1 MNQKSMKKLKIAA
14 IVLGV
19 VFLISVIVGLI
30 VVNNNRSSGV
40 SKTAKK
46 KIQKIFAEED
56 AKNSQKVVSKYG
68 YSIRYDKSIFTG
80 EGHVLNK
87 DSNEKQYSATTYA
100 DDELKESR
108 AYAILKL
115 NFKKSSEKSKDDEKF
130 SFTKIMP
137 EFSIVTSRK
146 SNYFDRSTMPEEYKD
161 TKKYSDLDLMLQGD
175 INKLKKNDPNAKY
188 HTSDVEISG
197 LKFKKL
203 VVDYGSTID
212 GSWRKTGEKI
222 SYLTVQN
229 NRPYW
234 ISVFALSKNSYMQPY
249 IDQMESL
256 VSRVTFQKPDNS
268 YFIATSQD
276 NFSTSTASATIA
288 KSETKSDTK
297 AENFSEDKD
306 TTNTLDEL
314 DEDSVIKV
322 VARNQIATVRVGT
335 FRCADMIYTAQNGAS
350 MQLNGLCT
358 GGIGSGS
365 IVSDDGYIAT
375 NGHVTEVSNQSMIRG
390 VRTEDH
396 WNRYLR
402 FVMDA
407 GYVTR
412 DTLRDLVNKARNGDQ
427 GAQAAIMGFIDQVP
441 DSSIRSQNDRYDYV
455 IQTSSEPIARDDDGS
470 GDMKWKKT
478 KTNIPAK
485 KIDAEVDLRGRG
497 LDLKSDKSDVAILK
511 VEGRFPAVDLGD
523 SSKISKGDRITAIG
537 YPAIV
542 DGGTNTK
549 KSKTVPTV
557 TQGDVSGSTSDAGG
571 HKLFSMSTQ
580 IAAGNSGGP
589 AFDNNG
595 KQVGLN
601 TYGGSACANSGKSNN
616 SCFGRGI
623 FRDIADLKT
632 MAKKNNVTLSA
643 SGELT
648 KLWKDGLN
656 DFSQGKY
663 SQAKAKFEQLDSKYP
678 GNYLV
683 AKMIEVAS
691 NTPDETTESESP
703 GDKPSVSESK
713 DDTIVVI
720 VVVAILSTGVL
731 FVTVSI
737 IAIAVSL
744 RNRRKMNTYPY
755 PVTGQYPQQS
765 QYPQQPY
772 QQPVLTQ
779 QQYPQQNYYQQ
790 QPGQYP
796 PTYAQPPIEQPPANY
811 PPAAPAQSDNESKNP
826 PAQS

>member
-46 KIQKIFAEED
+46 KIQKIFADEK
-56 AKNSQKVVSKYG
+56 AKHSQKVVSKYG
-68 YSIRYDKSIFTG
+68 FSIQYDTDIFTG
-80 EGHVLNK
+80 EGHVLK
-87 DSNEKQYSATTYA
+87 SDSNEKQYSATTYV

-115 NFKKSSEKSKDDEKF
+115 NFKKSPEKPKDDEKF
-130 SFTKIMP
+130 SFTKIVP
-137 EFSIVTSRK
+137 ELSIVTSRK
-146 SNYFDRSTMPEEYKD
+146 SNYFDRSTIPEEYKD

-175 INKLKKNDPNAKY
+175 INKQKKDNPNLKY
-188 HTSDVEISG
+188 HTSDATISG
-197 LKFKKL
+197 RKFKKM

-212 GSWRKTGEKI
+212 GKWQKTGEKI
-222 SYLTVQN
+222 TYLTIQN
-229 NRPYW
+229 GRPYW
-234 ISVFALSKNSYMQPY
+234 MTIFALSKNSYTQPY
-249 IDQMESL
+249 IDQLEAL
-256 VSRVTFQKPDNS
+256 VAKVTFQNPDSS
-268 YFIATSQD
+268 YLVRADGNNEVQV
-276 NFSTSTASATIA
+276 ASATIA
-288 KSETKSDTK
+288 KTETK

-335 FRCADMIYTAQNGAS
+335 YRCADMIYTAQNGAS

-375 NGHVTEVSNQSMIRG
+375 NGHVTEVSNQSMIMG
-390 VRTEDH
+390 LNTEDH

-427 GAQAAIMGFIDQVP
+427 SAQAAIIGFIDQVP
-441 DSSIRSQNDRYDYV
+441 IDNIRSQNDRYDYV
-455 IQTSSEPIARDDDGS
+455 IQTSSEPIAREDDGS
-470 GDMKWKKT
+470 GNLKWKKT

-485 KIDAEVDLRGRG
+485 KIDAEVDLKGHG
-497 LDLKSDKSDVAILK
+497 MDLNSDKSDVAILK
-511 VEGRFPAVDLGD
+511 VEGRFPAVELGD
-523 SSKISKGDRITAIG
+523 SSRISRGDRVTAIG

-542 DGGTNTK
+542 DDGVNTK

-557 TQGDVSGSTSDAGG
+557 TQGNVSGSGSDAGG
-571 HKLFSMSTQ
+571 HKLFSMSAQ

-589 AFDNNG
+589 AFDDDG
-595 KQVGLN
+595 KQIGLN
-601 TYGGSACANSGKSNN
+601 TYGGSSCADRSEHNN
-616 SCFGRGI
+616 SCFGEGI

-632 MAKKNNVTLSA
+632 MAKKNNVALSA
-643 SGELT
+643 NGELT
-648 KLWKDGLN
+648 KLWEDGLES
-656 DFSQGKY
+656 FSQGKY
-663 SQAKAKFEQLDSKYP
+663 SQAKAKFEQLDKKYP
-678 GNYLV
+678 DNYLV
-683 AKMIEVAS
+683 AKMIEVSS
-691 NTPDETTESESP
+691 NTPDDSTEGEASSTEAGTSESENNTT
-703 GDKPSVSESK
+703 V
-713 DDTIVVI
+713 II
-720 VVVAILSTGVL
+720 VVVVILSTGAL
-731 FVTVSI
+731 FLTVSI
-737 IAIAVSL
+737 IAIAVSVS
-744 RNRRKMNTYPY
+744 NRRKMNAYPY
-755 PVTGQYPQQS
+755 PAAGQF
-765 QYPQQPY
+765 PQQPY
-772 QQPVLTQ
+772 QQPIPPQ
-779 QQYPQQNYYQQ
+779 QQYPQQNYYPQ

-796 PTYAQPPIEQPPANY
+796 PTYAQPPMQQPPANY
-811 PPAAPAQSDNESKNP
+811 PPVAPAQSNNESKNP

>member
-115 NFKKSSEKSKDDEKF
+115 NFKKSSEKPKDDEKF

-146 SNYFDRSTMPEEYKD
+146 SGYFDRSTMPEEYKD

-288 KSETKSDTK
+288 KSDTKSDTK

-663 SQAKAKFEQLDSKYP
+663 SQAKAKFEQLDGKYP

-691 NTPDETTESESP
+691 NTPDETTESEST
-703 GDKPSVSESK
+703 GDKSSVSESK

-755 PVTGQYPQQS
+755 PVTRQFPQQP

>member
-1 MNQKSMKKLKIAA
+1 MKKLKIVA

-46 KIQKIFAEED
+46 KIQKIFADEK
-56 AKNSQKVVSKYG
+56 AKHSQKVVSKYG
-68 YSIRYDKSIFTG
+68 FSIQYDTDIFTG
-80 EGHVLNK
+80 EGHVLK
-87 DSNEKQYSATTYA
+87 SDSNEKQYSATTYV

-115 NFKKSSEKSKDDEKF
+115 NFKKSPEKPKDDEKF
-130 SFTKIMP
+130 SFTKIVP
-137 EFSIVTSRK
+137 ELSIVTSRK
-146 SNYFDRSTMPEEYKD
+146 SNYFDRSTIPEEYKD

-175 INKLKKNDPNAKY
+175 INKQKKDNPNLKY
-188 HTSDVEISG
+188 HTSDATISG
-197 LKFKKL
+197 RKFKKM

-212 GSWRKTGEKI
+212 GKWQKTGEKI
-222 SYLTVQN
+222 TYLTIQN
-229 NRPYW
+229 GRPYW
-234 ISVFALSKNSYMQPY
+234 MTIFALSKNSYTQPY
-249 IDQMESL
+249 IDQLEAL
-256 VSRVTFQKPDNS
+256 VAKVTFQNPDSS
-268 YFIATSQD
+268 YLVRADGNNEVQV
-276 NFSTSTASATIA
+276 ASATIA
-288 KSETKSDTK
+288 KTETK

-335 FRCADMIYTAQNGAS
+335 YRCADMIYTAQNGAS

-375 NGHVTEVSNQSMIRG
+375 NGHVTEVSNQSMIMG
-390 VRTEDH
+390 LNTEDH

-427 GAQAAIMGFIDQVP
+427 SAQAAIIGFIDQVP
-441 DSSIRSQNDRYDYV
+441 IDNIRSQNDRYDYV
-455 IQTSSEPIARDDDGS
+455 IQTSSEPIAREDDGS
-470 GDMKWKKT
+470 GNLKWKKT

-485 KIDAEVDLRGRG
+485 KIDAEVDLKGHG
-497 LDLKSDKSDVAILK
+497 MDLNSDKSDVAILK
-511 VEGRFPAVDLGD
+511 VEGRFPAVELGD
-523 SSKISKGDRITAIG
+523 SSRISRGDRVTAIG

-542 DGGTNTK
+542 DDGVNTK

-557 TQGDVSGSTSDAGG
+557 TQGDVSGSGSDAGG
-571 HKLFSMSTQ
+571 HKLFSMSAQ

-589 AFDNNG
+589 AFDEDG
-595 KQVGLN
+595 KQIGLN
-601 TYGGSACANSGKSNN
+601 TYGGSSCADRSERNN
-616 SCFGRGI
+616 SCFGEGI

-632 MAKKNNVTLSA
+632 MAKKNNVALSA
-643 SGELT
+643 NGELT
-648 KLWKDGLN
+648 KLWKDGLES
-656 DFSQGKY
+656 FSQGKY
-663 SQAKAKFEQLDSKYP
+663 SQAKAKFEQLDKKYP
-678 GNYLV
+678 DNYLV
-683 AKMIEVAS
+683 AKMIEVSS
-691 NTPDETTESESP
+691 NTPDDSTESEASSAEA
-703 GDKPSVSESK
+703 GTSESENN
-713 DDTIVVI
+713 TTVII
-720 VVVAILSTGVL
+720 VVVVILSTGAL
-731 FVTVSI
+731 FLTVSI
-737 IAIAVSL
+737 IAIAVSVS
-744 RNRRKMNTYPY
+744 NRRKMNTYPY
-755 PVTGQYPQQS
+755 PVAGQFPQQPQYS
-765 QYPQQPY
+765 QQPQYPQQPY
-772 QQPVLTQ
+772 QQPIPPQ
-779 QQYPQQNYYQQ
+779 QQYPQQNYYQH

-796 PTYAQPPIEQPPANY
+796 PTYAQPPMQQPLSNY
-811 PPAAPAQSDNESKNP
+811 PPTAPDQSDNESKNP

>member
-1 MNQKSMKKLKIAA
+1 MNQKSMKKLKIVA

-19 VFLISVIVGLI
+19 VFLVSVIVGLI

-115 NFKKSSEKSKDDEKF
+115 NFKKSSEESKDDEKF

-146 SNYFDRSTMPEEYKD
+146 SSYFDRSTMPEEYKD

-375 NGHVTEVSNQSMIRG
+375 NGHVTEVSNQSMIMG
-390 VRTEDH
+390 LNTQE
-396 WNRYLR
+396 NMNKYIK
-402 FVMDA
+402 FVVDA

-412 DTLRDLVNKARNGDQ
+412 ETLRDLANKANGGDQ
-427 GAQAAIMGFIDQVP
+427 SAQAAILGLINQVP
-441 DSSIRSQNDRYDYV
+441 ADNIRSQNDRYDYV
-455 IQTSSEPIARDDDGS
+455 IQTSSEPIAREDDGS
-470 GDMKWKKT
+470 GNLKWKKT

-485 KIDAEVDLRGRG
+485 KIDAEVDLKGHG

-511 VEGRFPAVDLGD
+511 VEGRFPAVELGD
-523 SSKISKGDRITAIG
+523 SSKVSRGDRVTAIG

-542 DGGTNTK
+542 DDGVNTK

-557 TQGDVSGSTSDAGG
+557 TQGDVSSSASDAGG
-571 HKLFSMSTQ
+571 HKLFSMSAQ

-589 AFDNNG
+589 AFDEDG
-595 KQVGLN
+595 KQIGLN
-601 TYGGSACANSGKSNN
+601 TYGGSSCANSSERNN
-616 SCFGRGI
+616 SCFGEGI

-643 SGELT
+643 NGELT

-663 SQAKAKFEQLDSKYP
+663 SQAKAKFEQLDKKYP
-678 GNYLV
+678 DNYLV

-691 NTPDETTESESP
+691 NTPDDSTESEASSAEA
-703 GDKPSVSESK
+703 GTSESENN
-713 DDTIVVI
+713 TTVII
-720 VVVAILSTGVL
+720 VVVVILSTGAL
-731 FVTVSI
+731 FLTVSI
-737 IAIAVSL
+737 IAIAVSVS
-744 RNRRKMNTYPY
+744 NRRKMNTYPY
-755 PVTGQYPQQS
+755 PVAGQFPQQS

-772 QQPVLTQ
+772 QQPIPPQ

-796 PTYAQPPIEQPPANY
+796 PTYAQPPMQQPPANY
-811 PPAAPAQSDNESKNP
+811 PPAAPAQNDNESKNP

>member
-1 MNQKSMKKLKIAA
+1 MNQKSMKKLKIVA

-56 AKNSQKVVSKYG
+56 AKNLQKVVSKYG

-108 AYAILKL
+108 AYAILRLHFRKG
-115 NFKKSSEKSKDDEKF
+115 SEKPKEEEEKF
-130 SFTKIMP
+130 SFRKIMP
-137 EFSIVTSRK
+137 DFSIVTSRK
-146 SNYFDRSTMPEEYKD
+146 KAYFDRSTMPEEYKD

-175 INKLKKNDPNAKY
+175 INKQKKDNPNLKY
-188 HTSDVEISG
+188 HTSDATISG
-197 LKFKKL
+197 RKFKKM

-212 GSWRKTGEKI
+212 GKWQKTGEKI
-222 SYLTVQN
+222 TYLTIQN
-229 NRPYW
+229 GRPYW
-234 ISVFALSKNSYMQPY
+234 MTIFALSKNSYTQPY
-249 IDQMESL
+249 IDQMEAL
-256 VSRVTFQKPDNS
+256 VSKVTFQNPDSS
-268 YFIATSQD
+268 YLVRADGNNEAQV
-276 NFSTSTASATIA
+276 ASATIA
-288 KSETKSDTK
+288 KTETK

-335 FRCADMIYTAQNGAS
+335 YRCADMIYTAQNGAS

-375 NGHVTEVSNQSMIRG
+375 NGHVTEVSNQSMIMG
-390 VRTEDH
+390 INTQE
-396 WNRYLR
+396 NMNKYIK
-402 FVMDA
+402 FVVDA

-412 DTLRDLVNKARNGDQ
+412 ETLRDLANKADGGDQ
-427 GAQAAIMGFIDQVP
+427 SAQAAILGLINQVP
-441 DSSIRSQNDRYDYV
+441 ADNIRSQNDRYDYV
-455 IQTSSEPIARDDDGS
+455 IQTSSEPIAREDDGS
-470 GDMKWKKT
+470 GKLKWKKT

-485 KIDAEVDLRGRG
+485 KIDAEVDLKGHG
-497 LDLKSDKSDVAILK
+497 MDLNSDKSDVAILK
-511 VEGRFPAVDLGD
+511 VKGRFPAVELGD
-523 SSKISKGDRITAIG
+523 SSRISRGDRVTAIG

-542 DGGTNTK
+542 DDGVNTK

-557 TQGDVSGSTSDAGG
+557 TQGDVSGSGSDAGG
-571 HKLFSMSTQ
+571 HKLFSMSAQ

-589 AFDNNG
+589 AFDDDG
-595 KQVGLN
+595 KQIGLN
-601 TYGGSACANSGKSNN
+601 TYGGSSCADRSERNN
-616 SCFGRGI
+616 SCFGEGI

-632 MAKKNNVTLSA
+632 MAKKNNVALSA
-643 SGELT
+643 NGELT
-648 KLWKDGLN
+648 KLWKDGLES
-656 DFSQGKY
+656 FSQGKY
-663 SQAKAKFEQLDSKYP
+663 SQAKAKFEQLDKKYP
-678 GNYLV
+678 DNYLV
-683 AKMIEVAS
+683 AKMIEVSS
-691 NTPDETTESESP
+691 NTPDDSTESEASSAEA
-703 GDKPSVSESK
+703 GASESENN
-713 DDTIVVI
+713 TTVII
-720 VVVAILSTGVL
+720 VVVVILSTGAL
-731 FVTVSI
+731 FLTVSI
-737 IAIAVSL
+737 IAIAVSVS
-744 RNRRKMNTYPY
+744 NRRKMNAYPY
-755 PVTGQYPQQS
+755 PVARQFPQQP

-772 QQPVLTQ
+772 QQPIPPQ
-779 QQYPQQNYYQQ
+779 QQYSQQNYYPQQ
-790 QPGQYP
+790 SGQYP
-796 PTYAQPPIEQPPANY
+796 PTYAQPPTQQPPSNY
-811 PPAAPAQSDNESKNP
+811 PPAAPAQNGNESKNP